1 MAVVKSPFEA
11 QHGFKSPGFT
21 VDEAG
26 NVTLRSVTYT
36 ITEETTDVSGDYV
49 VRDAGGN
56 FTFDGQ
62 FQDGSTTDLESNPGV
77 TLTRGSA
84 YIFNLILRTTNQA
97 GQTLGNMSFNIFSI
111 DDSGNYTLYNTG
123 VSHLS
128 TDQTTKKEL
137 SEAQG
142 QFSGKV
148 TFTVPTNAPAQLY
161 YGDGDQTPIGI
172 FTIDDPTITGI
183 GSFSSILT
191 TGNITAQG
199 ENAVITLAPTGSS
212 GTVTINPSNGG
223 TISNMDVNAQRLT
236 TLDNVTLNGENADIR
251 IIPTGSAG
259 TVLVN
264 PSAGGSIDNMNLGA
278 TTPGTVSTTNLTATA
293 GTINNTKIGNTDPS
307 SATFTTANVQ
317 AQPVA
322 PTGAANK
329 KYVDNRATA
338 LAIALGS

>member
-36 ITEETTDVSGDYV
+36 VTEEATDVSGDYV

-56 FTFDGQ
+56 FTFDGE
-62 FQDGSTTDLESNPGV
+62 FEADGVTLKLNPGV

-84 YIFNLILRTTNQA
+84 YIFNLILRSTNQA
-97 GQTLGNMSFNIFSI
+97 GQTLGNNSFNIFQA
-111 DDSGNYTLYNTG
+111 DSGGYTTYDLG
-123 VSHLS
+123 LSHLS
-128 TDQTTKKEL
+128 TDAQTKKEN

-148 TFTVPTNAPAQLY
+148 TFTVPTNAPNTLY
-161 YGDGDQTPIGI
+161 YGDADNNPLGI
-172 FTIDDPTITGI
+172 LTIEDPTITGV

-199 ENAVITLAPTGSS
+199 ENAVITLSPTGSS
-212 GTVTINPSNGG
+212 GTVVINPSNGG
-223 TISNMDVNAQRLT
+223 TISNMDITAQRLPA
-236 TLDNVTLNGENADIR
+236 LDNVTLNGTNADIR
-251 IIPTGSAG
+251 IEPNGSAG
-259 TVLVN
+259 TVKIS
-264 PSAGGSIDNMNLGA
+264 PAAGGTIDNMNIGA
-278 TTPGTVSTTNLTATA
+278 TTPGTVSSTNLIASA
-293 GTINNTKIGNTDPS
+293 GTLNNTVIGNTKPTK
-307 SATFTTANVQ
+307 AEFTTAKVQ
-317 AQPVA
+317 QS
-322 PTGAANK
+322 PTTGTAIANK
-329 KYVDNRATA
+329 KYVDSRATA